1 MSDILGQESEQGN
14 QPGCPRAGLELKP
27 NISLWCQ
34 LETGR
39 LLWRAHTHS
48 SCKTKGKKLHILS
61 SNSYQTA
68 CLHMV
73 LRKQHG
79 AASCAWEMPPH
90 KNWVLWMRSIYK
102 ETQGNLY
109 TSLLPTLS
117 SPDERKRMSSPSTRR
132 GDLQS
137 ISRNKKRDVGR
148 KTVRWQCLE
157 EEDFLAALYKPLL
170 WKENG

>member
-27 NISLWCQ
+27 DISLLCQ

-48 SCKTKGKKLHILS
+48 SCKTKGKKLYILS

-79 AASCAWEMPPH
+79 AASCAWQMPP
-90 KNWVLWMRSIYK
+90 LRTGFY
-102 ETQGNLY
+102 E
-109 TSLLPTLS
+109 
-117 SPDERKRMSSPSTRR
+117 
-132 GDLQS
+132 
-137 ISRNKKRDVGR
+137 
-148 KTVRWQCLE
+148 
-157 EEDFLAALYKPLL
+157 
-170 WKENG
+170 